1 MSPTSITILGVTGG
15 LGHAAALAFR
25 DVGWRVKG
33 FARADRHPIQGVEF
47 IAGNAQSTDDLHRAV
62 QGSELVLNA
71 LNLPYHQW
79 GNGAAEALMAR
90 TIAVSHGKTMLFPG
104 NIYNYS
110 AADRVITPDLP
121 QHPQTYRGAIR
132 KVMETQLESASGA
145 GLMRAIILRAGNFYG
160 SPLGGDFFDQL
171 ILRQAKRDK
180 VCLNPN
186 REIPNAWA
194 YLPDFARAF
203 VTLAGQCEAF
213 DSFETFHFSGHLA
226 TANQTFAALQK
237 AVPHRCLKQTNYP
250 WAMLRAIGVFS
261 PLIRGLVEM
270 RYIWDHELGLADPR
284 LDAILGENF
293 GTTHEKAIATL
304 TKRIFG

>member
-25 DVGWRVKG
+25 DAGWSVKG
-33 FARADRHPIQGVEF
+33 FARTDRHPIQGIEF
-47 IAGNAQSTDDLHRAV
+47 IAGNAESTDDLQRAV
-62 QGSELVLNA
+62 HGSDLVLNA

-90 TIAVSHGKTMLFPG
+90 TIAVSHGKTMIFPG

-110 AADRVITPDLP
+110 ATDRVITPALP
-121 QHPQTYRGAIR
+121 QHPQTYRGTIR
-132 KVMETQLESASGA
+132 KAMESQLESASRA
-145 GLMRAIILRAGNFYG
+145 GRMRAIILRAGNFYG

-171 ILRQAKRDK
+171 ILREARNNK
-180 VCLNPN
+180 VCLNPK
-186 REIPNAWA
+186 RQIPNAWA
-194 YLPDFARAF
+194 YLPDFASAF
-203 VTLAGQCEAF
+203 VTLAGQRETF
-213 DSFETFHFSGHLA
+213 DRFETFHFAGHLV
-226 TANQTFAALQK
+226 TANQTFAAIQK
-237 AVPHRCLKQTNYP
+237 SAPHRRLKQTNYP

-293 GTTHEKAIATL
+293 GTNHEKAISSVAQ
-304 TKRIFG
+304 RIFG